1 MLTEII
7 RPDPGRGAAITSCSV
22 RFSDS
27 CAITPIDAVW
37 YSRTDSSRTAR
48 DSVMNM
54 PGIRTEVYIFLV
66 SVVTGMV
73 VRLVYRCISSFR
85 QIVRHS
91 FILIEIED
99 LIYWT
104 GTAIY
109 VFVQIYHT
117 NSGTIRWYSTLG
129 LVLGAVIMTCFL
141 KKCEKM
147 YKKIYI
153 FQDKRLEK
161 KS

>member
-1 MLTEII
+1 
-7 RPDPGRGAAITSCSV
+7 
-22 RFSDS
+22 
-27 CAITPIDAVW
+27 
-37 YSRTDSSRTAR
+37 
-48 DSVMNM
+48 MNM

-141 KKCEKM
+141 KKCT
-147 YKKIYI
+147 
-153 FQDKRLEK
+153 K
-161 KS
+161 KSTFSKIRDWRKNLDKKVWKS

>member
-1 MLTEII
+1 
-7 RPDPGRGAAITSCSV
+7 
-22 RFSDS
+22 
-27 CAITPIDAVW
+27 
-37 YSRTDSSRTAR
+37 
-48 DSVMNM
+48 MNM
-54 PGIRTEVYIFLV
+54 PGIRAEIYIFLI
-66 SVVTGMV
+66 SVVTGMT
-73 VRLVYRCISSFR
+73 VRLTYRCISSFR
-85 QIVRHS
+85 QIIKHS
-91 FILIEIED
+91 FVVIEVED
-99 LIYWT
+99 LLYWI

-117 NSGTIRWYSTLG
+117 SNGVIRWYSILG

-153 FQDKRLEK
+153 FRDKRFGK